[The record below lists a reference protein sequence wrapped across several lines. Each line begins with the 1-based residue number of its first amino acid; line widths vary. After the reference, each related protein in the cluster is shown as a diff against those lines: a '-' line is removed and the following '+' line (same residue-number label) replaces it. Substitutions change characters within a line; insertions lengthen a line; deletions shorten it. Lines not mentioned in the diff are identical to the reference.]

1 MPPTPKFTLDESDL
15 LDLRCPI
22 CAHVSLELVQ
32 LERLPDYITCGNCSS
47 AFVREEGGQRVMYGK
62 INPEYPSTSQFALRQ
77 WVWPEAIDQR
87 AASERPSTPFPPTPP
102 IPEAPHEAEPT
113 PADEVPSLESVD
125 LIEEQLDEPLRP
137 AVEPMLDS
145 KELGGP
151 FGVIEDAPSFV
162 PPSEAQ
168 EPVQPMFRAP
178 SEMEPVVEAPPT
190 PVYEPPETDPPLGL
204 RHRVVIRGASVKFPT
219 TICSHCLRSPVKGR
233 VAIIGTLPSGQ
244 GVGQRQ
250 DVTFNLPLCV
260 DCQKRSE
267 YKNVD
272 ERNSRL
278 QAYLLSA
285 LAAMILLVV
294 ALAVGVDLLNRPLEG
309 VIILAVLAVVGFTVP
324 AWLLLRRIGGFPL
337 PPDTQYVRSTLLIP
351 RESQGLETAFEFRN
365 QGYAER
371 FFEANQEIVLGDITS
386 IKDRSAQTE

>member
-1 MPPTPKFTLDESDL
+1 MPPSPKFTLDESDL

-22 CAHVSLELVQ
+22 CADVSLKLVHM
-32 LERLPDYITCGNCSS
+32 ERLPDFITCGNCES

-62 INPEYPSTSQFALRQ
+62 INPEYPSTSKFALRQ

-87 AASERPSTPFPPTPP
+87 AASERPSTPYPPT
-102 IPEAPHEAEPT
+102 PEAPHEAIPT
-113 PADEVPSLESVD
+113 PDDQVPSLDAVD
-125 LIEEQLDEPLRP
+125 RIGEQFDEPLRP
-137 AVEPMLDS
+137 AAEPVLDS

-151 FGVIEDAPSFV
+151 FGVIEEAPSFV

-178 SEMEPVVEAPPT
+178 SDIKPVIETPPT
-190 PVYEPPETDPPLGL
+190 PVFEPPEADPPPGS

-219 TICSHCLRSPVKGR
+219 TICSHCLSSPVKGR
-233 VAIIGTLPSGQ
+233 VAIVGTLPSGQ

-250 DVTFNLPLCV
+250 DVTFNLPLCAS
-260 DCQKRSE
+260 CQKRSE
-267 YKNVD
+267 FKNVD

-309 VIILAVLAVVGFTVP
+309 VIILAVLAIVGFTVP
-324 AWLLLRRIGGFPL
+324 AWLLLRRIKGFPL
-337 PPDTQYVRSTLLIP
+337 PPDAQYVRSTLIIP
-351 RESQGLETAFEFRN
+351 TESQGLETAFEFRN

-371 FFEANQEIVLGDITS
+371 FYEANQDIVLGDITS
-386 IKDRSAQTE
+386 IKDRIVQTE

>member
-1 MPPTPKFTLDESDL
+1 MPPTPKYTLDESDL

-22 CAHVSLELVQ
+22 CAHVSLKLVQ
-32 LERLPDYITCGNCSS
+32 MERLPDYISCGNCDS

-62 INPEYPSTSQFALRQ
+62 INSEYPSTSQFALRQ

-87 AASERPSTPFPPTPP
+87 AASERPSTPFPSTPP
-102 IPEAPHEAEPT
+102 LPEAPPEAIPT
-113 PADEVPSLESVD
+113 PAEHVPTLESGD
-125 LIEEQLDEPLRP
+125 LLDERLEEPQYTD
-137 AVEPMLDS
+137 VEPMVDA

-151 FGVIEDAPSFV
+151 FGVIEEAPSFV

-168 EPVQPMFRAP
+168 EEVQPMFRAP
-178 SEMEPVVEAPPT
+178 SEMEPVLEAPPT
-190 PVYEPPETDPPLGL
+190 PVFEPPEKDPPTGL

-219 TICSHCLRSPVKGR
+219 TICSHCLSSPVKGR
-233 VAIIGTLPSGQ
+233 VSIIGTLPSGQ

-250 DVTFNLPLCV
+250 DVTFNLPLCA

-267 YKNVD
+267 FKNVD

-285 LAAMILLVV
+285 LVAMILLVV

-324 AWLLLRRIGGFPL
+324 AWLMLRRIGGFPL
-337 PPDTQYVRSTLLIP
+337 PPDAAYIRSTLLIP
-351 RESQGLETAFEFRN
+351 RETQGLETAFEFRN

-371 FFEANQEIVLGDITS
+371 FSEANQEIVLGDITS
-386 IKDRSAQTE
+386 IKDRSIQSE